1 MLRFSL
7 SPGGK
12 AQNGITCYRSAP
24 GQRQFGAAQ
33 EGPVPNLEYERTQLV
48 AADAHIQAALA
59 HIRLMRA
66 SIESSRGLGFDTSVA
81 EGALAAA
88 SDGLQVFIEHR
99 ELIERTIQ
107 DIESGLLPD
116 LDGD

>member
-1 MLRFSL
+1 M
-7 SPGGK
+7 
-12 AQNGITCYRSAP
+12 
-24 GQRQFGAAQ
+24 
-33 EGPVPNLEYERTQLV
+33 PNLQYERDQLV
-48 AADAHIQAALA
+48 LADAHIQAAVA
-59 HIRLMRA
+59 HIKLMRA
-66 SIESSRGLGFDTSVA
+66 SIESSRGLGFDTTTA

-116 LDGD
+116 LGGD